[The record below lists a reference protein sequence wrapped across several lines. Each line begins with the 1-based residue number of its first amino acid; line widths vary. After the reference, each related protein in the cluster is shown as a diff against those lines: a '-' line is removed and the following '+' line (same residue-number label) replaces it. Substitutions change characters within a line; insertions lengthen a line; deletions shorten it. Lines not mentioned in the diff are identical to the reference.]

1 MDRGII
7 AMRYA
12 RAFMEYALENNME
25 DKVYEDLKIFSES
38 FIKVPALRLAFE
50 NPVLS
55 LHEKLSLACN
65 AAGGTVAEVTR
76 QFFNLVLHA
85 RREKHFQSMSLNYLD
100 LYRKLKNISIGR
112 VITAGPVDKEMEE
125 RLKKMVMER
134 THGTVE
140 FDTKTDPSIEGG
152 FIFEIGTY
160 RLDASVATQ
169 LKRVKRQFIERN
181 RRIV

>member
-1 MDRGII
+1 MDAGII

-12 RAFMEYALENNME
+12 RAFLEYVRERGVE
-25 DKVYEDLKIFSES
+25 DKVYEELKIFSES
-38 FIKVPALRLAFE
+38 FMELPMLRPTFD

-55 LHEKLSLACN
+55 LDDKLSLACN
-65 AAGGTVAEVTR
+65 AAGGSISKETKE
-76 QFFNLVLHA
+76 FFKLVLRA
-85 RREKHFQSMSLNYLD
+85 RREKYFQSMSLNYLD
-100 LYRKLKNISIGR
+100 LYRKLKNISIGK
-112 VITAGPVDKEMEE
+112 VITAKQVSKEVEE
-125 RLKKMVMER
+125 RLKKMVVER

-140 FDTKTDPSIEGG
+140 FNIKTDPSIEGG

-169 LKRVKRQFIERN
+169 LKRVKRQFIEKN